1 MDTCK
6 ICDRNST
13 LITCPVCQVNSC
25 EQCFNSHQTLCSGMK
40 DHRYHMC
47 KVHRDQQVGAYC
59 QQCSEL
65 ICENCLSV
73 DHKSHAILSMNTAID
88 NFRKDMP
95 MVGQELDE
103 KCDDMKRAME
113 ILEKQHSLSQQKMG
127 TSTKPNEQHILEL
140 LEAKTSFDFL
150 GKESF
155 PLAFLSKWSCI
166 QHALTKYKQLHSTTT
181 ESPLSHE
188 QMTSHV
194 PDVNQTFG
202 SSVM

>member
-1 MDTCK
+1 
-6 ICDRNST
+6 
-13 LITCPVCQVNSC
+13 
-25 EQCFNSHQTLCSGMK
+25 
-40 DHRYHMC
+40 
-47 KVHRDQQVGAYC
+47 
-59 QQCSEL
+59 
-65 ICENCLSV
+65 
-73 DHKSHAILSMNTAID
+73 MNTAID

>member
-1 MDTCK
+1 MHDHFDK
-6 ICDRNST
+6 KASGKDSFPKKSKLVLASSNS
-13 LITCPVCQVNSC
+13 
-25 EQCFNSHQTLCSGMK
+25 
-40 DHRYHMC
+40 RMC
-47 KVHRDQQVGAYC
+47 
-59 QQCSEL
+59 
-65 ICENCLSV
+65 CL
-73 DHKSHAILSMNTAID
+73 NTAID
-88 NFRKDMP
+88 NFRKDMA

-166 QHALTKYKQLHSTTT
+166 QHHG
-181 ESPLSHE
+181 
-188 QMTSHV
+188 
-194 PDVNQTFG
+194 QTIFTY
-202 SSVM
+202 